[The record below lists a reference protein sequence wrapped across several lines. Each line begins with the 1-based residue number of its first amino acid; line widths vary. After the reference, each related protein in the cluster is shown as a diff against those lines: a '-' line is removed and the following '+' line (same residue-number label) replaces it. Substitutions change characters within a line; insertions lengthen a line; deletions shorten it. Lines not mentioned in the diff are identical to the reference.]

1 MPFVR
6 RRRYTS
12 RPGPPPP
19 TIRTVEACFGSV
31 MAVLRT
37 ASRPRAPHAAT
48 SASWRPRRKASG
60 PHTESTRGCASF
72 LQFDGELDL
81 DGRPEG
87 QLCHADGAAGV
98 LSGLT
103 EDLAEQ
109 LAGAVDQPRLGAEG
123 LAAR

>member
-12 RPGPPPP
+12 SPGAPSL

-31 MAVLRT
+31 MAVLRA
-37 ASRPRAPHAAT
+37 ASRPRAAHAAT

-87 QLCHADGAAGV
+87 QIGHADGAAW
-98 LSGLT
+98 GLCG
-103 EDLAEQ
+103 LAEE
-109 LAGAVDQPRLGAEG
+109 LAG
-123 LAAR
+123 